1 MDYTIYYTKKMQRKV
16 LCKLK
21 DNTMFAQNQ
30 IPQNHSV
37 PYKDNITNQ
46 KQPLKSKSIQ

>member
-1 MDYTIYYTKKMQRKV
+1 MDYTIYYTKKMQRRV

-30 IPQNHSV
+30 IPQTILFHIKTTLLIRNNH
-37 PYKDNITNQ
+37 
-46 KQPLKSKSIQ
+46 